1 MADKIS
7 TYARSGLDINPSRNN
22 RRVEK
27 DDPANETVRQQRPEP
42 AQDSVKLSGQ
52 VDNLR
57 EMETRLKDLPDVD
70 RDRVD
75 SLRARVDAGE
85 YEINAERLA
94 RKLVRLEQDLG

>member
-7 TYARSGLDINPSRNN
+7 SYARPGLDINSSRN
-22 RRVEK
+22 RAVDK
-27 DDPANETVRQQRPEP
+27 ADPANETGKQQRPEP

-57 EMETRLKDLPDVD
+57 DVETRLKDLPDVD

-75 SLRARVDAGE
+75 SLRARLDSGD

-94 RKLVRLEQDLG
+94 RKLLRLEQDLG